1 MQGSWKNGKGVRKTQ
16 RQLIKTIR
24 VPACSQILLFCV
36 LCVHACLNVYVY
48 ARHQPE
54 RQASGASHLG
64 LFETEFL
71 TGPELTS

>member
-1 MQGSWKNGKGVRKTQ
+1 MEKEVGRPRTAY
-16 RQLIKTIR
+16 KTIR

-36 LCVHACLNVYVY
+36 LCVYACLNVYVY
-48 ARHQPE
+48 ARDQPE
-54 RQASGASHLG
+54 LQASSTSHLG